1 MNTHD
6 RGEVRWRNALVQHVV
21 EVDILEE
28 RMSLDLFRVT
38 FARAKTASR
47 VARQQLDRILRLYIK
62 APSGGIS
69 PFARSRQR
77 HEAL

>member
-28 RMSLDLFRVT
+28 SMTLDFLSVG
-38 FARAKTASR
+38 FA
-47 VARQQLDRILRLYIK
+47 
-62 APSGGIS
+62 
-69 PFARSRQR
+69 
-77 HEAL
+77 

>member
-28 RMSLDLFRVT
+28 RMSLDL
-38 FARAKTASR
+38 
-47 VARQQLDRILRLYIK
+47 LRI
-62 APSGGIS
+62 
-69 PFARSRQR
+69 
-77 HEAL
+77 ALT